1 MWRNAM
7 NFSWSVSVRNRKM
20 AFKVGIP
27 YKENFDINFGLAGK
41 TAIITGA
48 ASGIGEAIAI
58 MFAKKA
64 ANVVL
69 VDKSDSVR
77 EVEKFINFNYDSV
90 GQGSGPSGDRDNGGE
105 GPGAGQGSASRGAA
119 AVSIVGDITSG
130 ALLSKIVETAA
141 GAFGS
146 LNILVNCAG
155 IVLLD
160 EAENLPEAYWDQ
172 TMEVNLKAAF
182 MLSQAVGRHMI
193 QNGGGKIINIASQAS
208 VISLD
213 RHVAYCASK
222 AGLVSVTQVLAAEW
236 AEYGINVNAISPTV
250 VLTELGK
257 KAWAGETG
265 EAMKKLIP
273 ANRFGYPDEIA
284 ACAAYLA
291 SDAANLITGANIVID
306 GGFTIK

>member
-1 MWRNAM
+1 
-7 NFSWSVSVRNRKM
+7 M
-20 AFKVGIP
+20 AIP
-27 YKENFDINFGLAGK
+27 YKENFDINFGLARK

-48 ASGIGEAIAI
+48 ASGIGEAIAHT
-58 MFAKKA
+58 FAKKG

-69 VDKSDSVR
+69 VEKSDAVR
-77 EVEKFINFNYDSV
+77 EVEKSIVTGGGV
-90 GQGSGPSGDRDNGGE
+90 GAGGIGAEGAAGSGVAE
-105 GPGAGQGSASRGAA
+105 GGAA
-119 AVSIVGDITSG
+119 SLVGDITKNDFIAG
-130 ALLSKIVETAA
+130 IA
-141 GAFGS
+141 GAVAGVFGGID
-146 LNILVNCAG
+146 ILVNCAG
-155 IVLLD
+155 VALLD
-160 EAENLPEAYWDQ
+160 DAENISEEYWDL
-172 TMEVNLKAAF
+172 TMAVNLKAAF
-182 MLSQAVGRHMI
+182 ILSQAVGRYMI
-193 QNGGGKIINIASQAS
+193 KNGGGKIINIASQAS
-208 VISLD
+208 VVSLD